1 MRRQWLMPLGNEDRF
16 TPFRD
21 RHPGQIVQ
29 H

>member
-1 MRRQWLMPLGNEDRF
+1 MRRQWLMPLGNEDRL